1 MKEAFQIIA
10 YLKDDILYSNIPIN
24 KETLNTIQIDKNQ
37 MLLIGRALTDFS
49 SMDKLYTIF
58 GDSITPLYFYLYGHK
73 TDFISHGCTCTIC
86 TPILNA
92 PFLNDNILY
101 LS

>member
-37 MLLIGRALTDFS
+37 MLLIKTIEQLKNEYPNV
-49 SMDKLYTIF
+49 KLLLV
-58 GDSITPLYFYLYGHK
+58 GNGPLFDTYNNYIMLRNN
-73 TDFISHGCTCTIC
+73 
-86 TPILNA
+86 L
-92 PFLNDNILY
+92 
-101 LS
+101 